1 MRKTSFVMTA
11 IVALLAWALALPT
24 FAANGRPDATDT
36 SSTSQPSLPQAY
48 RLDFSVIELQSN
60 KPVSSHMYSMT
71 VNSGEASNLKIGA
84 RVPVA
89 TGNDGHFQYLD
100 VGTNIWCRAQE
111 REGNLILTVR
121 SDLSSI
127 DLGDGVKSADQSRVH
142 QVSINGSTVVGSG
155 KAATIGSV
163 DDPTSTRQFRLQVSA
178 TRLR

>member
-11 IVALLAWALALPT
+11 LVALLAWALALPT
-24 FAANGRPDATDT
+24 FAASGRPAATDT
-36 SSTSQPSLPQAY
+36 SSITQPSLPQAY
-48 RLDFSVIELQSN
+48 CLDFSVTELQSD
-60 KPVSSHMYSMT
+60 KPVSSHVYSMT
-71 VNSGEASNLKIGA
+71 VNSDESGNLKIGA

-127 DLGDGVKSADQSRVH
+127 DLGDAVKTVNQSKVH
-142 QVSINGSTVVGSG
+142 QVSINGSTVVASG
-155 KAATIGSV
+155 KAALIGSV
-163 DDPTSTRQFRLQVSA
+163 DDPTSRRQFRLQVIA